1 MLNRDEFNILYN
13 IKKNANITQRSLAK
27 QCGVS
32 LGKINSGVSL
42 LKGKGYLSKE
52 GRITQYGLDALKPY
66 KVKNAII
73 LAAGFSSRCRPLSYE
88 KPKGLFKVKDEIL
101 IERQIKQLFEKNI
114 CDIYVVV
121 GYKKELFFYLERKYG
136 VHIIVNSEYAERNNT
151 SSVFAAKEIFGNS
164 YICYSDN
171 YINLNGYESYVYQSY
186 FAVMYSNKY
195 TDEYVVKFNKNGLIT
210 NYYQGDI
217 NCWYQM
223 GEMYFDN
230 ETAQT
235 FLNLLKI
242 EYNYPSIYDMKIDD
256 FYIRHMSNFDIYIK
270 QYPENAILEF
280 DTISDIK
287 SFDEKFIQNMG
298 DNILTNICNTLKCKD
313 NDISNIV
320 QIHKGLTNMIFSFEC
335 NGNKYI
341 YRQPGIGTDKIIDRE
356 KEFLAQQIAKDRGL
370 DSSLIACNPQKGWK
384 ICKFLENIEFSYE
397 DKNDIKKG
405 IALIKKMHSKN
416 NYTLGWEFN
425 MLEQAEKIQNQISSE
440 YYDSH
445 KNFVELQQKITEL
458 YYLIKK
464 DNIDIE
470 MCHND
475 ICPNNI
481 LIGKNETYLIDWE
494 YAGDNDPAADIC
506 SFIINYNFSDQQ
518 CDEILNE
525 YLGHIMTLQEKRHYY
540 GYIAVTAYFY
550 FSWAIYM
557 ESRGNNIGNF
567 TYIWFNYA
575 IKYGDEAMALYKIK
589 NNK

>member
-256 FYIRHMSNFDIYIK
+256 
-270 QYPENAILEF
+270 
-280 DTISDIK
+280 
-287 SFDEKFIQNMG
+287 
-298 DNILTNICNTLKCKD
+298 
-313 NDISNIV
+313 
-320 QIHKGLTNMIFSFEC
+320 
-335 NGNKYI
+335 
-341 YRQPGIGTDKIIDRE
+341 
-356 KEFLAQQIAKDRGL
+356 
-370 DSSLIACNPQKGWK
+370 
-384 ICKFLENIEFSYE
+384 
-397 DKNDIKKG
+397 
-405 IALIKKMHSKN
+405 
-416 NYTLGWEFN
+416 
-425 MLEQAEKIQNQISSE
+425 
-440 YYDSH
+440 
-445 KNFVELQQKITEL
+445 
-458 YYLIKK
+458 
-464 DNIDIE
+464 
-470 MCHND
+470 
-475 ICPNNI
+475 
-481 LIGKNETYLIDWE
+481 
-494 YAGDNDPAADIC
+494 
-506 SFIINYNFSDQQ
+506 
-518 CDEILNE
+518 
-525 YLGHIMTLQEKRHYY
+525 
-540 GYIAVTAYFY
+540 
-550 FSWAIYM
+550 
-557 ESRGNNIGNF
+557 
-567 TYIWFNYA
+567 
-575 IKYGDEAMALYKIK
+575 LYKTYVK
-589 NNK
+589 F